1 MNRAAGLV
9 AFGLLLGC
17 SPAPPAQPPGVVIG
31 ASAYQ
36 AILRAEA
43 ELDWSAEQLAQV
55 ARAEARFVDGRR
67 DALARRLGD
76 ADGRAALARLQQDHP
91 KHPDAVLG
99 GYRDAVARARDFVA
113 SAGFVT
119 VPPGRPLQVVATP
132 TILPPERYPFVAYLG
147 DKLAV
152 APEAGPLH
160 CRACVPAVV
169 AHEAYPGHHVAFLVR
184 RTPRPPADPE
194 LSALANHHRANR
206 FHAEGWGQYA
216 EVLMI
221 EAGFYAGDPEAELGA
236 WSLLHLRLRRAE
248 LDAELHAERIDGA
261 ELVRILV
268 DELGMPRVTAEAE
281 LAHHLAEP
289 TLKASYLVGLL
300 QILTL
305 RAELERRSPGFDRRA
320 FHDQLLA
327 WPLPW
332 PEVARRFF
340 GVERLEVPTDGAV
353 LVRTFGEGL

>member
-1 MNRAAGLV
+1 MA
-9 AFGLLLGC
+9 
-17 SPAPPAQPPGVVIG
+17 IG
-31 ASAYQ
+31 APAYQ
-36 AILRAEA
+36 AILRTEA
-43 ELDWSAEQLAQV
+43 ELDWTPEQLAQV
-55 ARAEARFVDGRR
+55 ARAEARFVEKRR
-67 DALARRLGD
+67 DELARRLGD
-76 ADGRAALARLQQDHP
+76 ADGRAALTRLQKDHP
-91 KHPDAVLG
+91 KNPDAVLAA
-99 GYRDAVARARDFVA
+99 YREAVARARSFVE
-113 SAGFVT
+113 SAGFIT
-119 VPPGRPLQVVATP
+119 VPPGRPLQVVTTP
-132 TILPPERYPFVAYLG
+132 TILPADRYPFVAYLG

-152 APEAGPLH
+152 AAGAGPLH

-184 RTPRPPADPE
+184 RTPRPPANPE

-216 EVLMI
+216 EVLML
-221 EAGFYAGDPEAELGA
+221 EFGFYADDLEAELGA

-248 LDAELHAERIDGA
+248 LDAELHSGRIDGA
-261 ELVRILV
+261 ELVRTLV
-268 DELGMPRVTAEAE
+268 AELGLPRATAEAE
-281 LAHHLAEP
+281 LAHHFGEP

-305 RAELERRSPGFDRRA
+305 RSELERRSPGFERRA

-340 GVERLEVPTDGAV
+340 GLERLEVPTDGTV
-353 LVRTFGEGL
+353 LARTFGEGL

>member
-1 MNRAAGLV
+1 MSWAAGLV
-9 AFGLLLGC
+9 ALGLLMGC
-17 SPAPPAQPPGVVIG
+17 SPEPTARPPGEAIG

-36 AILRAEA
+36 AILRTEA
-43 ELDWSAEQLAQV
+43 GLDWSPEQLAQV
-55 ARAEARFVDGRR
+55 ARAEARFVENRR
-67 DALARRLGD
+67 DELARNLGD
-76 ADGRAALARLQQDHP
+76 TDGRAALARLQKDYP
-91 KHPDAVLG
+91 KSPDAVLAA
-99 GYRDAVARARDFVA
+99 YREAVARAQGFVE

-132 TILPPERYPFVAYLG
+132 TILPPDRYPFVAYLG

-152 APEAGPLH
+152 AAGAGPLH
-160 CRACVPAVV
+160 CRACIPAVV
-169 AHEAYPGHHVAFLVR
+169 AHEAYPGHHLAFLVR
-184 RTPRPPADPE
+184 RTPRPPANPE

-216 EVLMI
+216 EVLML
-221 EAGFYAGDPEAELGA
+221 ESGFYADDPEAELGA
-236 WSLLHLRLRRAE
+236 WSLIHLRLRRAE

-305 RAELERRSPGFDRRA
+305 RAELEQRSPGFERRA

-332 PEVARRFF
+332 PEVAQRFF
-340 GVERLEVPTDGAV
+340 GIERLEVRMDGTV
-353 LVRTFGEGL
+353 LARTFGEGL